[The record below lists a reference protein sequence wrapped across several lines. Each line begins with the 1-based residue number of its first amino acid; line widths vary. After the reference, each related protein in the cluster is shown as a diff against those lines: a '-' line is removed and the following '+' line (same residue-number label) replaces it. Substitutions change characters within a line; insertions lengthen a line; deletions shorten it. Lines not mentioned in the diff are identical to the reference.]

1 MSLLNKSILIQEY
14 IALAR
19 YEYGTKRNTNTAYD
33 VTIYLILFK
42 KVNKKLVRKLDLKF
56 NTFQLA
62 FYIRQTSHKLTPK
75 HINKMLTEA
84 HLLFKIY
91 LDIK

>member
-1 MSLLNKSILIQEY
+1 M
-14 IALAR
+14 ALAR

-56 NTFQLA
+56 NTFQLT
-62 FYIRQTSHKLTPK
+62 FYIR
-75 HINKMLTEA
+75 
-84 HLLFKIY
+84 
-91 LDIK
+91 

>member
-1 MSLLNKSILIQEY
+1 MSLLNKSIFN

-62 FYIRQTSHKLTPK
+62 FYIR
-75 HINKMLTEA
+75 
-84 HLLFKIY
+84 
-91 LDIK
+91 